1 MRPLDVSARVIF
13 SSILDWMR
21 SSMLTESAGLLPVE
35 DLVTAFAVIIYVVF
49 VFYSLLRPPLTMP
62 DEIRWAG

>member
-21 SSMLTESAGLLPVE
+21 SSMLTESAGLPVE
-35 DLVTAFAVIIYVVF
+35 DFVTAFAVIIYVVF
-49 VFYSLLRPPLTMP
+49 VFCSLLRPPLTMP